1 MKQLFIDY
9 NPYFV
14 RAALAEEGELVEF
27 GVEHVASRGH
37 VGNIYKGKVENVLG
51 GMKAA
56 FVNIG
61 LERNGFL
68 YVGDAADGVGKVS
81 E

>member
-68 YVGDAADGVGKVS
+68 YVLS
-81 E
+81 LIHI